1 MRKYRSDIVGNLT
14 PLLRSL
20 YPQTQE
26 DAMYE
31 KLQML
36 IDRSYKLINE
46 DREKQ
51 ISNMS
56 DDITSIQD
64 FLKES
69 GLSGFLEN
77 FPNE

>member
-1 MRKYRSDIVGNLT
+1 
-14 PLLRSL
+14 
-20 YPQTQE
+20 
-26 DAMYE
+26 MYE

-46 DREKQ
+46 NREKQ

-56 DDITSIQD
+56 DDITFLQD
-64 FLKES
+64 FLKGS

-77 FPNE
+77 YPNE